1 MAIFITYARKDRAGV
16 EALRQDLERSHNAV
30 WMDNELT
37 GGQSWWD
44 AILGQI
50 RACDLYV
57 FALSPESLK
66 SRACV
71 SELDYAL
78 AVGRPLLPVLIR
90 DVHLSLAP
98 PAIANTQIAD
108 YRVRTVETGI
118 ALVAAVANRRAAPPQ
133 PDPLPPPPPPPMS
146 YMNEFAELVD
156 APALSFQQQNHL
168 LADLRGYLDH
178 DEDDRVA
185 AIELLRGLRRRRDIV
200 ESIGRQIDQLV
211 PPQQP
216 TAPPQS
222 YGFAQPSPSS
232 AQSPYGAMGYS
243 GQPAGQPGQY
253 NQPPTPR
260 PMPTS
265 QPTPGGY
272 QPAQPYGSG
281 PAMGP
286 GAAIAPTD
294 GDDHGACLPRR
305 GHLRDHLDHL
315 PGDGCQ
321 RDQGD
326 RRQPRCLREPADDHH
341 GAGDRDHQHCRR
353 GLPLHSLLADPPQF
367 LINGSAQRVSRSAAF
382 GRVRNI
388 GCSRLAPPS
397 L

>member
-253 NQPPTPR
+253 NQPPAPR

-272 QPAQPYGSG
+272 QPGQPYGSG

-286 GAAIAPTD
+286 VRRSHPQTATIMVL
-294 GDDHGACLPRR
+294 ACL
-305 GHLRDHLDHL
+305 GVVTCAITSIISLVMAASAIKEIDAN
-315 PGDGCQ
+315 PGAYGN
-321 RDQGD
+321 
-326 RRQPRCLREPADDHH
+326 RQTITMARVIAIISIV
-341 GAGDRDHQHCRR
+341 AVV
-353 GLPLHSLLADPPQF
+353 F
-367 LINGSAQRVSRSAAF
+367 LFILYLQ
-382 GRVRNI
+382 I
-388 GCSRLAPPS
+388 PPS
-397 L
+397 S